1 MRMRLP
7 LLDEARNDGNDSG
20 NEVLEERRGPR
31 RRCALREG
39 VLREGALRVPR
50 GFRVLEV
57 REGVLRVREEAL
69 RASVDLRCP
78 SPAFGR
84 FRGAGLRPEPRAFM
98 TIPSSRTT
106 SSRL

>member
-1 MRMRLP
+1 MRRKTANAITPMRMPLP
-7 LLDEARNDGNDSG
+7 LVDEARNDGNDSG

-39 VLREGALRVPR
+39 VLREGALRV
-50 GFRVLEV
+50 
-57 REGVLRVREEAL
+57 REEAL

-84 FRGAGLRPEPRAFM
+84 FRGAGLRPEPRPFM